1 MALIKGKQLVAGTI
15 DTRELK
21 DSAVTNAKINT
32 GEITPDR
39 LNISGQTFDFSGA
52 ASLSVP
58 TPSADG
64 HAASKSYVDGV
75 AQGLDVKESVR
86 VSTTAPLIS
95 GTSPRF
101 EFVSSGVGVLN
112 EKYTAYNAVLSIDG
126 LNLALGDRV
135 LVKDQLIASQNG
147 VYEIT
152 REGDGSSIGWQLTRA
167 GDFDSA
173 DNVTNGA
180 FVFVGG
186 GSTYQGAGF
195 VLTTPDDITLNTTS
209 LTFTQF
215 SGAGQLTGGDGVQIS
230 GNTISL
236 DLAAAGGLEIVSAEL
251 ALKVEDNSLALSS
264 NGIKVQ
270 HHNTSTA
277 TGANGILAAVPVSN
291 RLERTPL
298 AVTVD
303 GGSTGVSMLIAQ
315 AAGSRVDVFVNGV
328 RAALGNG
335 VKTLD
340 CYFSG
345 DSGATARA
353 YDAIQAGDVLY
364 WNGASVYAL
373 ETDDRVSILYN
384 AVL

>member
-1 MALIKGKQLVAGTI
+1 MALIKGKQLAAGTI

-39 LNISGQTFDFSGA
+39 LNISGQAFDFSGA

-64 HAASKSYVDGV
+64 HATTKSYVDSV

-86 VSTTAPLIS
+86 AASTTDLDGGNP
-95 GTSPRF
+95 GRF
-101 EFVSSGVGVLN
+101 NFSNGVFTESNFINYLPIGGI
-112 EKYTAYNAVLSIDG
+112 TPAV
-126 LNLALGDRV
+126 GDRV
-135 LVKDQLIASQNG
+135 LLKDQADPEENG
-147 VYEIT
+147 IYEIKVV
-152 REGDGSSIGWQLTRA
+152 GNGSTVSWRLERA
-167 GDFDSA
+167 A
-173 DNVTNGA
+173 DADTAEKLNNGA
-180 FVFVGG
+180 FVFVGE
-186 GSTYQGAGF
+186 GSNAGAGF
-195 VLTTPDDITLNTTS
+195 VLTTPDTITLNTTA

-236 DLAAAGGLEIVSAEL
+236 DLAAAGALEIVSAEL
-251 ALKVEDNSLALSS
+251 ALKVEDASLVLSS
-264 NGIKVQ
+264 NGVKVQ

-303 GGSTGVSMLIAQ
+303 GGSTGISMLIAQ
-315 AAGSRVDVFVNGV
+315 AAGSRIDVFVNGV

-335 VKTLD
+335 VKTVD

>member
-21 DSAVTNAKINT
+21 DSAVTNAKINA

-52 ASLSVP
+52 ASLSAPAP
-58 TPSADG
+58 TAAGHVATKGYAD
-64 HAASKSYVDGV
+64 SV

-86 VSTTAPLIS
+86 VATTAPLIS

-101 EFVSSGVGVLN
+101 EFISTGVGVLN
-112 EKYTAYNAVLSIDG
+112 EKPFVRDATLSIDG
-126 LNLALGDRV
+126 ISLALGDRV
-135 LVKDQLIASQNG
+135 LVKDQLIPSQNG

-167 GDFDSA
+167 ADADSS
-173 DNVTNGA
+173 DKLNNGA
-180 FVFVGG
+180 FVFIGQ
-186 GSTYQGAGF
+186 GSTYQGAGY
-195 VLTTPDDITLNTTS
+195 VLTTPDPITLNTTD
-209 LTFTQF
+209 LAFTQF

-264 NGIKVQ
+264 NGVKVQ

-291 RLERTPL
+291 RLNLTPL
-298 AVTVD
+298 AVSVD
-303 GGSTGVSMLIAQ
+303 GGSTGISMLIAQ

-328 RAALGNG
+328 MAALGDG

-353 YDAIQAGDVLY
+353 QNAIQAGDVLY